1 MLKSMAGDPEQHQDA
16 PTRSRAERLFGDWVR
31 QVSPVT
37 LRADAMAGLLGAV
50 LVLPQGIAFATLAGL
65 PPEYGLYTAVIPCI
79 LAALFGSS
87 WHVMSG
93 PTNANSL
100 ALFAMLSPLAAAFS
114 SQYIQLA
121 VAVTVMVGVMQ
132 WLIGALRL
140 GVLANFISPATLFG
154 FTSGAALL
162 IAVHAL
168 PDLLGLAASPQH
180 SAAAVLVHV
189 VTQLGLVQPA
199 ALVVGA
205 ITIAT
210 ALLLRRL
217 RRGWPAM
224 LIGLVVATAL
234 AWIWSQYLNPAS
246 ATPAAALRTIG
257 QIAAPWPRFEVPRI
271 SWAQAVDLIG
281 LAFAL
286 TIVALGQ
293 AISIAKTVALRSGQ
307 RIDANREF
315 RGQGLSNMVGGFF
328 SCYVSCGSMNRS
340 LPNLQAGARTPL
352 ASVFSALLLVL
363 LVAVSAPLLA
373 LIPRAALAALLVLV
387 ALTLLDLARWRQLLT
402 LSRSDFGVALATM
415 LATVTI
421 RLEIAIFLGII
432 LSLMSF
438 LYRTSRPAMRTMGFD
453 SRGLDRQFVVI
464 DNTADAGF
472 ETGITSPHKAD
483 DDSERN
489 AELSQKSPALFPPE
503 RGSATPK
510 AREATSVGTNERSAG
525 PPQASS
531 APSGGSAVHEATSVG
546 ANERSAGPPQASS
559 APPGGSAVREA
570 TSVGATFL
578 PECPQLK
585 LLRMEGEV
593 YFGATQ
599 HVADILHALRH
610 QPHPQKHLL
619 VMGKSMNFIDLAG
632 AELWEAELSARR
644 AMGGDLYFH
653 RPRPEVIRMW
663 RKTGFTRLL
672 GPEHQFPDKFTAI
685 STIFSK
691 LDPEICRRCTAR
703 IFWECQSVPPAPE
716 PESKA

>member
-1 MLKSMAGDPEQHQDA
+1 MLKFMAGDTEKHQDA
-16 PTRSRAERLFGDWVR
+16 PTRTRAERLFGDWVR
-31 QVSPVT
+31 QLSPVT

-79 LAALFGSS
+79 IAALFGSS

-100 ALFAMLSPLAAAFS
+100 ALFAMLSPLAMAFS
-114 SQYIQLA
+114 PQYIQLA
-121 VAVTVMVGVMQ
+121 LAITVMVGVMQ

-168 PDLLGLAASPQH
+168 PDLLGLPAAPEH
-180 SAAAVLVHV
+180 SAAAVLRHV
-189 VTQLGLVQPA
+189 FTQLYLVQPV
-199 ALVVGA
+199 ALAVGA
-205 ITIAT
+205 ITIGV

-217 RRGWPAM
+217 HRSWPAM

-234 AWIWSQYLNPAS
+234 AWLWSHFLNAGS
-246 ATPAAALRTIG
+246 ATPSFALRTVG
-257 QIAAPWPRFEVPRI
+257 QIPVPWPRFELPRI
-271 SWAQAVDLIG
+271 SWAQATDLVG

-315 RGQGLSNMVGGFF
+315 RGQGLSNIVGGFF

-340 LPNLQAGARTPL
+340 MPNLQAGARTPL
-352 ASVFSALLLVL
+352 ASVFSALLLLV

-373 LIPRAALAALLVLV
+373 LIPMAALAGLLVLV
-387 ALTLLDLARWRQLLT
+387 AVALLDFARWRQLFS
-402 LSRSDFGVALATM
+402 LSRSDFAVALATM
-415 LATVTI
+415 VATVTI
-421 RLEIAIFLGII
+421 RLEIAILLGMI

-464 DNTADAGF
+464 DNTSDAGL
-472 ETGITSPHKAD
+472 ETEMTLPQKTN
-483 DDSERN
+483 DDSGRS
-489 AELSQKSPALFPPE
+489 AGPPQARPAPFPRE

-510 AREATSVGTNERSAG
+510 A
-525 PPQASS
+525 
-531 APSGGSAVHEATSVG
+531 HEATSVG
-546 ANERSAGPPQASS
+546 AP
-559 APPGGSAVREA
+559 
-570 TSVGATFL
+570 FL

-599 HVADILHALRH
+599 HVADILHALRS
-610 QPHPQKHLL
+610 QPQPQKHLL

-632 AELWEAELSARR
+632 AELWEAELAARR

-685 STIFSK
+685 ATIFNK
-691 LDPEICRRCTAR
+691 LDPAICRRCTAR
-703 IFWECQSVPPAPE
+703 IFWECQSVPGPDMDVDTNAG
-716 PESKA
+716 AA

>member
-1 MLKSMAGDPEQHQDA
+1 MTSPARTARPSA
-16 PTRSRAERLFGDWVR
+16 PLLERLFGSWVR
-31 QVSPVT
+31 EVSPLT

-87 WHVMSG
+87 RHVMSG

-100 ALFAMLSPLAAAFS
+100 ALFAMLSPLAMAFS
-114 SQYIQLA
+114 PLYIQLA
-121 VAVTVMVGVMQ
+121 LAVTVMVGVLQ

-140 GVLANFISPATLFG
+140 GMLANFISPAVLFG

-168 PDLLGLAASPQH
+168 PDVLGLAPAAEH
-180 SAAAVLVHV
+180 SAGAVLAHV
-189 VTQLGLVQPA
+189 VAQVSHVNPA
-199 ALVVGA
+199 ALAVAG
-205 ITIAT
+205 ITMAV
-210 ALLLRRL
+210 ALLVRRW
-217 RRGWPAM
+217 RRQWPHM
-224 LIGLVVATAL
+224 LMGLLVATAL
-234 AWIWSQYLNPAS
+234 TWLWSRYLAGGL
-246 ATPAAALRTIG
+246 TPSTGLRMVGTI
-257 QIAAPWPRFEVPRI
+257 AVPWPRFQVPQI
-271 SWAQAVDLIG
+271 SWSQAADLVG

-293 AISIAKTVALRSGQ
+293 AISIAKTVAQRSGQ

-315 RGQGLSNMVGGFF
+315 CGQGLSNIVGGFF
-328 SCYVSCGSMNRS
+328 SSYVSCGSMNRS
-340 LPNLQAGARTPL
+340 MPNLEAGARTPL
-352 ASVFSALLLVL
+352 ASVFSAVL
-363 LVAVSAPLLA
+363 LLA
-373 LIPRAALAALLVLV
+373 LVAFSAPVLAQIPMAALAGLLVLV
-387 ALTLLDLARWRQLLT
+387 ALALLDMTRWRQLWV

-415 LATVTI
+415 IATVTI
-421 RLEIAIFLGII
+421 RLEIAILLGMI

-464 DNTADAGF
+464 DNSADARL
-472 ETGITSPHKAD
+472 ETEVTRQALAEPAGGELAESAGD
-483 DDSERN
+483 ERDH
-489 AELSQKSPALFPPE
+489 AAHA
-503 RGSATPK
+503 GSA
-510 AREATSVGTNERSAG
+510 EIDV
-525 PPQASS
+525 
-531 APSGGSAVHEATSVG
+531 
-546 ANERSAGPPQASS
+546 
-559 APPGGSAVREA
+559 
-570 TSVGATFL
+570 L

-610 QPHPQKHLL
+610 QPAPQKHLL

-632 AELWEAELSARR
+632 AELWEAELAARR

-663 RKTGFTRLL
+663 RKTGFTSLL

-685 STIFSK
+685 STIFAR
-691 LDPEICRRCTAR
+691 LDPEICRQCTAR
-703 IFWECQSVPPAPE
+703 IFWECKTAPG
-716 PESKA
+716 PETPGR